1 MPPTQP
7 RRSRLRPMQRGV
19 RALMHAVGGDRDR
32 VPERIVDLVA
42 TLNRTNPNIDM
53 DTVIDAYKLAEHA
66 HSGQFRR
73 SGEPY
78 IIHPIG
84 VTQILAD
91 LGADTDTIVAAL
103 LHDVVEDT
111 PVTRE
116 QIAQRFGK
124 HVGLLVDGV
133 TKIEKVA
140 ARSASEREAESLR
153 KMILAI
159 AEDLRVVLIKIAD
172 RMHNMRTIHHMP
184 RHKQAIKARETLTI
198 YAPLAHRLGMQRF
211 KWELEDMS
219 FQCLH
224 PERYEEIRRMVA
236 ERQPD
241 TDAYIDQVIFKLTDM
256 LDSVH
261 MNSRVSGR
269 QKHLWSIYEK
279 MTYQGK
285 DFDDIQD
292 LVGVRV
298 IVDSVIDCYSV
309 LGLVHQAWTPIDGR
323 FKDYIAMPKYNQ
335 YQSIHTTVMGPNGRM
350 IEVQI
355 RTEAMHYTAEFGV
368 AAHWQYKAKARTG
381 DRDRPWLND
390 LVESQVNL
398 GDSEFTRAVQM
409 DLYADEVYVFTPQ
422 GDIRQLPLG
431 STPVDF
437 AFAVHTEIGYRT
449 VGAKVDGRLV
459 PLDHKLVNGETIE
472 ILTDKGPNAGP
483 SQGWLDFVGS
493 SRARS
498 KIKAWFSRERRE
510 DAIEKGKEE
519 VRKELARTGAGWK
532 QLLAGDYLEAVV
544 KDHNYENED
553 ALYRAVGDGHISGQN
568 VAAQIVELS
577 RKGDTPDTEP
587 DEELSMVVAPV
598 QRRDSHARGE
608 AVLVNGDED
617 VMTSLAKCCAPVPGD
632 PIIGFITRGRGVSV
646 HHKECPNAEALS
658 GQPERLIDVAWNSA
672 EGDTGTFEVSI
683 ELQAISRPALLRDIT
698 QMLAEIKAPLVAIRS
713 ETRNNATVW
722 IHLVLELAGHD
733 HLEHVLRSC
742 KNIEGVYSAVRSAPG
757 SV

>member
-19 RALMHAVGGDRDR
+19 RAIMNAVGGDRDR
-32 VPERIVDLVA
+32 IPERIVDLVA
-42 TLNRTNPNIDM
+42 TLNRTNPTINM
-53 DTVIDAYKLAEHA
+53 EMVVDAYKLAEHA
-66 HSGQFRR
+66 HAGQFRR

-91 LGADTDTIVAAL
+91 LGADTETIVAAL

-116 QIAQRFGK
+116 QIANRFGD

-133 TKIEKVA
+133 TKIEKMA

-236 ERQPD
+236 ERQLD
-241 TDAYIDQVIFKLTDM
+241 NDSYIDQIIFKLTDM
-256 LDSVH
+256 LNSVH
-261 MNSRVSGR
+261 MNSKVSGR

-292 LVGVRV
+292 LIGVRV

-335 YQSIHTTVMGPNGRM
+335 YQSIHTTVMGPGGRL

-368 AAHWQYKAKARTG
+368 AAHWQYKAKARQG
-381 DRDRPWLND
+381 ERERPWLND

-459 PLDHKLVNGETIE
+459 PLDYKLVNGETVE

-483 SQGWLDFVGS
+483 SQGWLEFVGS

-510 DAIEKGKEE
+510 DAIEKGKED
-519 VRKELARTGAGWK
+519 VRRELARTGAGWK
-532 QLLAGDYLEAVV
+532 QLLASDLLARVV
-544 KDHNYENED
+544 EEHNYDNED

-568 VAAQIVELS
+568 VASRMVDLARMERTPGVEA
-577 RKGDTPDTEP
+577 

-598 QRRDSHARGE
+598 QRRAEQHRKD
-608 AVLVNGDED
+608 AVLVNGDAD
-617 VMTSLAKCCAPVPGD
+617 VMVSLAKCCAPVPGD

-646 HHKECPNAEALS
+646 HHEECPNAEALQS
-658 GQPERLIDVAWNSA
+658 QPERLIDVQWNSTQ
-672 EGDTGTFEVSI
+672 GDTGTFEVSL

-698 QMLAEIKAPLVAIRS
+698 QLLAEIKAPLVAIRS

-733 HLEHVLRSC
+733 HLEHALRSL
-742 KNIEGVYSAVRSAPG
+742 KRIQGVYSAVRSAPG

>member
-19 RALMHAVGGDRDR
+19 RAIMNAVGADRDR
-32 VPERIVDLVA
+32 VPERIQELVA
-42 TLNRTNPNIDM
+42 TLHRTNPDIAM

-78 IIHPIG
+78 IIHPVG

-111 PVTRE
+111 PVTRD

-261 MNSRVSGR
+261 MNNRVSGR

-279 MTYQGK
+279 MTYQHK

-368 AAHWQYKAKARTG
+368 AAHWQYKAKARQG
-381 DRDRPWLND
+381 ERDRPWLND

-532 QLLAGDYLEAVV
+532 QLLAGDFLEQVV

-553 ALYRAVGDGHISGQN
+553 ALYRAVGDGHISGHN
-568 VAAQIVELS
+568 VAAQMVELA
-577 RKGDTPDTEP
+577 RKTDTVGVEP

-598 QRRDSHARGE
+598 QRRDSLARRE

-617 VMTSLAKCCAPVPGD
+617 VMTTLAKCCAPVPGD

-646 HHKECPNAEALS
+646 HHKECPNAEALTS
-658 GQPERLIDVAWNSA
+658 QPERLIDVAWNSA

-683 ELQAISRPALLRDIT
+683 ELQGISRPALLRDIT
-698 QMLAEIKAPLVAIRS
+698 QVLAEIKAPLVAIRS
-713 ETRNNATVW
+713 ETRQNV
-722 IHLVLELAGHD
+722 D
-733 HLEHVLRSC
+733 
-742 KNIEGVYSAVRSAPG
+742 
-757 SV
+757 